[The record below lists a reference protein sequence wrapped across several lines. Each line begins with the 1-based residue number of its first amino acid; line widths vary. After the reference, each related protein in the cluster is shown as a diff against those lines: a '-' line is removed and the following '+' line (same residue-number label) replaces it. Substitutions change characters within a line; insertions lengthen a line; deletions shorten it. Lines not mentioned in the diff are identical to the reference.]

1 VEHPH
6 RIAILVIVVS
16 LSLICPSAHGGIAP
30 HWTADYRVLF
40 DGTDYFGAGQ
50 DFVIASAAL
59 SADGSTAAIGGYH
72 ANDSTWFVIVMPT
85 NGGPGTTV
93 ALPVDPHPDRP
104 TMRIQNLCLDSDGSR
119 VFVITPWYQ
128 YRIYRIESG
137 TATEVVNYTDY
148 AYLSMP
154 TDGIVR
160 TTSTGEWVYFNED
173 RDDLY
178 RVAHTGGVPERVLDD
193 ASITTSD
200 GHTGWAIG
208 DFEISSDGASAAFI
222 MSGYTTK
229 SPAAVVRYDAY
240 SLVSGTVHQLTLDS
254 TSEGH
259 VAMSDDG
266 STVAFKGAGGWT
278 AAAADG
284 SDTRALIG
292 ASHNVAGCD
301 LSGDGS
307 ALVYSDA
314 NANGGRL
321 VPTDGSG
328 ELDIFP
334 DWSPVFLAAVY
345 NFQISSDGSVV
356 GFGST
361 TRKYYVGRL
370 NHADMT
376 FPGPS
381 ISGVT
386 LDPPYLNVSNPTSA
400 TLTLDV
406 SHSGG
411 QPAIQAVSADPMAN
425 GHNTADWA
433 DRILSIPF
441 APDDDG
447 VVPDAVA
454 GDGIYSTNCDPAGAA
469 DTPGTQRIRTS
480 AEDTDGNVRVVDV
493 LYLACASGGCPI
505 MDGDFEDGG
514 FADWSSVVGN

>member
-307 ALVYSDA
+307 AMVYSDA

-334 DWSPVFLAAVY
+334 DWSPRLSRRGVQLPDQQRRIRRRLRIHHPEVLCR
-345 NFQISSDGSVV
+345 SSEPRRHDLPWPVHLRRDPRSPVSECV
-356 GFGST
+356 QPHQ
-361 TRKYYVGRL
+361 R
-370 NHADMT
+370 HADAGRE
-376 FPGPS
+376 PLRRS
-381 ISGVT
+381 ASNSGRFRRP
-386 LDPPYLNVSNPTSA
+386 D
-400 TLTLDV
+400 
-406 SHSGG
+406 G
-411 QPAIQAVSADPMAN
+411 QRSQHRRL
-425 GHNTADWA
+425 G
-433 DRILSIPF
+433 
-441 APDDDG
+441 
-447 VVPDAVA
+447 
-454 GDGIYSTNCDPAGAA
+454 
-469 DTPGTQRIRTS
+469 
-480 AEDTDGNVRVVDV
+480 
-493 LYLACASGGCPI
+493 
-505 MDGDFEDGG
+505 
-514 FADWSSVVGN
+514 